1 MKNMRVVR
9 TLTVSSLLL
18 LHASAG
24 WSATKVIRFGKLVD
38 GSGKVLT
45 NAIVVVEDDRIK
57 SVGTAETALPANA
70 EVIDLSRFTGIPGL
84 IDAHTHLAGNAG
96 APINRGGLQPQPP
109 LPSLIVNMF
118 NAQGGARKMLESG
131 VTTVRNLGALQYV
144 DVAMRDLINSGAMVG
159 PRMFVSGP
167 GLRTSSA
174 QGTSVPEATAD
185 GPAEVTRVVRRLI
198 AAGVDY
204 IKIFGS
210 TGNGLEL
217 TGFQTYSY
225 DELKAAVDAA
235 HALGKK
241 VAVHSY
247 GPNGARDAA
256 RAGADTI
263 EHAADVDDATLAEMA
278 KRGTFYVPTID
289 HNRWYA
295 EHSARTPQDTE
306 SLNEFIGRNLETA
319 KRAVKAGV
327 KFAMG
332 SDGGAVALLG
342 ETTRELGWFVKA
354 GMTPQQALET
364 ATTNGAAMLGKEKEL
379 GKLAPGYLADVVA
392 VEGDPTKDIN
402 VVINNVQ
409 WVMKGG
415 AVVFDKSKPGKPSH

>member
-1 MKNMRVVR
+1 MCVGR
-9 TLTVSSLLL
+9 TLTVLSLLL
-18 LHASAG
+18 LYASHG
-24 WSATKVIRFGKLVD
+24 FSATKVIRFGKLVD

-45 NAIVVVEDDRIK
+45 NAVVVVEDDRIR
-57 SVGTAETALPANA
+57 SVGTSESSPPGNA
-70 EVIDLSRFTGIPGL
+70 DVIDLSRFTGIPGL

-96 APINRGGLQPQPP
+96 APINRGGQQPQPP
-109 LPSLIVNMF
+109 LPSLIVGMF
-118 NAQGGARKMLESG
+118 NGQGAARRMLESG
-131 VTTVRNLGALQYV
+131 VTTIRNLGALQYV
-144 DVAMRDLINSGAMVG
+144 DIAMRDLINAGGIVG

-174 QGTSVPEATAD
+174 QGTRVPEAIAD
-185 GPAEVTRVVRRLI
+185 GPAEVTRVVRQLI

-217 TGFQTYSY
+217 TGFQTFTY
-225 DELKAAVDAA
+225 DELKAAADVA

-247 GPNGARDAA
+247 GPAGARDAA
-256 RAGADTI
+256 RAGVDTI
-263 EHAADVDDATLAEMA
+263 EHPVDMDDATLAEMA
-278 KRGTFYVPTID
+278 RRGIFYVPTID

-295 EHSARTPQDTE
+295 EHSARTPEDKE
-306 SLNEFIGRNLETA
+306 SLNEFINRNLETA

-354 GMTPQQALET
+354 GMTPEQALTT

-379 GKLAPGYLADVVA
+379 GKLAPGYFADIVA

-409 WVMKGG
+409 WVMKAG
-415 AVVFDKSKPGKPSH
+415 AVVFDKSKPRRSN